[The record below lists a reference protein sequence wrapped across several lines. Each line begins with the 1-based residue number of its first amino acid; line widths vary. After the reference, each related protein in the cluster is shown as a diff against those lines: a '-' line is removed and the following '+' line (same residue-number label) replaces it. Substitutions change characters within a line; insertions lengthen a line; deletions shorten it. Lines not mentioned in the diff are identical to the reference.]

1 MSTTPRNKE
10 EIICKCYKLTESQ
23 IKAHISSKNLT
34 SVSAVTKAC
43 GAGGGCG
50 SCHMLLQLFIDQEK
64 RKSVVASTPASA
76 ANTVEKEGKMGFFKK
91 LFTKPAII
99 TPATGSNDNT
109 LVQYLFLFILYLT
122 GAV

>member
-1 MSTTPRNKE
+1 MSTTPRKNE

-64 RKSVVASTPASA
+64 RKSLVVSTPASVGE
-76 ANTVEKEGKMGFFKK
+76 NKEGKMGFFKK
-91 LFTKPAII
+91 LFTKPTIV
-99 TPATGSNDNT
+99 TPASGSNDNT
-109 LVQYLFLFILYLT
+109 LVQYLFLFVLYFA